1 MTSLEF
7 MIERELAAALLMFE
21 LLEFEPPF
29 VSIDSYVTATELFML
44 SGDEAVSM
52 VVL

>member
-1 MTSLEF
+1 
-7 MIERELAAALLMFE
+7 MFE

-29 VSIDSYVTATELFML
+29 VSIDSYVTATELFRF
-44 SGDEAVSM
+44 SGEDAVNI